1 MHAQALAFSAS
12 VQILAI
18 SAAKIRKL
26 GIRWLVGL
34 YHHWAGRQGEVVSN
48 LCALYTYVSPQMPL
62 RTHVHLVTGKK
73 TTLLLHSTRRDLEK
87 WDALITRSLVI
98 SRFSGRHLRKVFS
111 TNHIYE
117 SIPPCSRYL
126 CGIQLQTPSWS
137 FKRNAAASINPLDC
151 YNQKRTWLQMPL
163 SSPS

>member
-1 MHAQALAFSAS
+1 MHAQALAFTAS

-34 YHHWAGRQGEVVSN
+34 YHHRAGRQGEVVSN
-48 LCALYTYVSPQMPL
+48 LCASYTYVSPQMPL

-87 WDALITRSLVI
+87 WDALITGSLVI
-98 SRFSGRHLRKVFS
+98 LRFSGRHLRKVFS
-111 TNHIYE
+111 TNHIRIDT
-117 SIPPCSRYL
+117 SLLSLPLWNPVANSKLIF
-126 CGIQLQTPSWS
+126 QT
-137 FKRNAAASINPLDC
+137 KRC
-151 YNQKRTWLQMPL
+151 CFH
-163 SSPS
+163 